1 MSKGSGT
8 ERGSAQGGPPAGLC
22 AARRR
27 DGQSCRAKAGASGYC
42 FGHDPELQSRHEAG
56 RRAGGKGRATAARV
70 RKLLSG
76 DGDRGDV
83 LRLLKA
89 SLAETYRG
97 ELDPKAA
104 GALAS
109 LSNALVRL
117 YETGELE
124 LRLKALEERE
134 E

>member
-1 MSKGSGT
+1 MSRDEEG
-8 ERGSAQGGPPAGLC
+8 AGPLSPRAGVC

-56 RRAGGKGRATAARV
+56 RSAGGKGRATAARLS
-70 RKLLSG
+70 KLLAG
-76 DGDRGDV
+76 DGDMGDV

-89 SLAETYRG
+89 SLAETYSG

-109 LSNALVRL
+109 LANALVRL
-117 YETGELE
+117 YETGELA